1 MDINFAIRSTMT
13 KTITEDEIDN
23 YVDTLTNAITSAI
36 AEKVPTK
43 TIKRNSIGLPIEIRE
58 LIRQKRHPRR
68 HWEKT
73 RIPQYKSN
81 ANHLQKRISKDI
93 TTRKRELGNVLRDM
107 ELSECQG
114 AAWCKI
120 SSVLNPKSAPYNYPT
135 LDEGGIKTRLVTT
148 TEKLETFAP

>member
-1 MDINFAIRSTMT
+1 MGSSHKPIYNKMNEKTVRLFHKADWIDINFAIRATMA
-13 KTITEDEIDN
+13 KIITEDEIDN
-23 YVDTLTNAITSAI
+23 YVYTLTNAITSAI

-81 ANHLQKRISKDI
+81 ANHLQ
-93 TTRKRELGNVLRDM
+93 
-107 ELSECQG
+107 
-114 AAWCKI
+114 
-120 SSVLNPKSAPYNYPT
+120 
-135 LDEGGIKTRLVTT
+135 
-148 TEKLETFAP
+148 

>member
-13 KTITEDEIDN
+13 KIITEDEIDN

-58 LIRQKRHPRR
+58 LIHQKRHPRR

-73 RIPQYKSN
+73 RILQYKAN
-81 ANHLQKRISKDI
+81 ANHLQ
-93 TTRKRELGNVLRDM
+93 
-107 ELSECQG
+107 
-114 AAWCKI
+114 
-120 SSVLNPKSAPYNYPT
+120 
-135 LDEGGIKTRLVTT
+135 
-148 TEKLETFAP
+148 